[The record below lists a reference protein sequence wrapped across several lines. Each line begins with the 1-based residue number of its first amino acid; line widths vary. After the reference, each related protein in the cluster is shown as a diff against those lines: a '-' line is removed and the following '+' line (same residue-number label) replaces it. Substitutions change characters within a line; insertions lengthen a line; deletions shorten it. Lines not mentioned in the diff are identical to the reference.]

1 MIVPSY
7 HAPTVSEA
15 SDLTPGSDEQ
25 IPYNPQGPVR
35 VSVVVQD
42 GDRPRQR
49 TARSQVTPKRVV
61 EAVSNV
67 HRTQQALCISGAG
80 AGDQR

>member
-7 HAPTVSEA
+7 HAPTVSDP

-25 IPYNPQGPVR
+25 IPYNPQGPLK

-42 GDRPRQR
+42 GESPSAADSPLASDAETGGKGGIER
-49 TARSQVTPKRVV
+49 A
-61 EAVSNV
+61 
-67 HRTQQALCISGAG
+67 
-80 AGDQR
+80 